1 MYKDDEGNELLR
13 DSSRLQRIEDYN
25 RDDVEATREVHR
37 WLLKM
42 RSQSFEHEYKDAS
55 YLRPE
60 ENNGRMRKRIIEV
73 QNELVKS
80 VVADRVSGI
89 PNDDESLELV
99 ERMLLLFHLPEFFQK
114 EETKKYSDALR
125 FLEEA
130 DPNQPDCLALLETQP
145 QLVSEPV
152 RGGFRHLL
160 YFPPNS
166 FPSQNW
172 EEVGL
177 KRVIESQLLWATRFP
192 VMF

>member
-1 MYKDDEGNELLR
+1 M
-13 DSSRLQRIEDYN
+13 
-25 RDDVEATREVHR
+25 
-37 WLLKM
+37 
-42 RSQSFEHEYKDAS
+42 
-55 YLRPE
+55 
-60 ENNGRMRKRIIEV
+60 
-73 QNELVKS
+73 
-80 VVADRVSGI
+80 SGI

-166 FPSQNW
+166 FTRQTLGRGW
-172 EEVGL
+172 TQKGH
-177 KRVIESQLLWATRFP
+177 RVAAIMGDPLS